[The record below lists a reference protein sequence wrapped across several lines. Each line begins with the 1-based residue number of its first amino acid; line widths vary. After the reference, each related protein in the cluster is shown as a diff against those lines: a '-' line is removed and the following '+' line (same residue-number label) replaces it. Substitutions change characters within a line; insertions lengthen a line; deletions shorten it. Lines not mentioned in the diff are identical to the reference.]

1 MQMKASNYLA
11 NLLERLE
18 DLTKGISIARNRLT
32 LEGWNNYS
40 YELEKD
46 LTEIGRGF
54 NQLYLAMIK
63 NEFERTKNSEL

>member
-1 MQMKASNYLA
+1 MKASNYLA

-18 DLTKGISIARNRLT
+18 DLTKGVSIARNHLT

-46 LTEIGRGF
+46 LTEVGKGLNAFYI
-54 NQLYLAMIK
+54 AMIK
-63 NEFERTKNSEL
+63 KEFERIKNSEL

>member
-1 MQMKASNYLA
+1 MKASNYLA

-18 DLTKGISIARNRLT
+18 DLTKGVAIARNRLT

-46 LTEIGRGF
+46 LTEVGKGL
-54 NQLYLAMIK
+54 NELYLAMVK
-63 NEFERTKNSEL
+63 KEFERIKQSEL

>member
-1 MQMKASNYLA
+1 MKASNYLA

-18 DLTKGISIARNRLT
+18 DLTKGVSFARSRLT

-46 LTEIGRGF
+46 LTEVGRGLNTF
-54 NQLYLAMIK
+54 YIAMIK
-63 NEFERTKNSEL
+63 KEFERTKNSEL